1 MRRLKAPRLGFLKV
15 HYVKKQFKMAIENAG
30 FEPGMVGASKPTPG
44 LLPRCG
50 TFSITAARMQLGKF
64 KCAHW
69 SLTMEDGGRVHLKA
83 RPGVERSDWR
93 LEFK

>member
-1 MRRLKAPRLGFLKV
+1 MRRLKALRLGFLKV

-69 SLTMEDGGRVHLKA
+69 RKEGGSHLRA